1 MSKYVKHLLIKD
13 IAQRLSG
20 VEDAL
25 LVNVVGLNANQSVE
39 LRRQFRQKNI
49 HMIVV
54 KNSLASRAAEGTPLA
69 AALEGVEG
77 SLAIV
82 WGSDD
87 IITLAKEVCR
97 LDEDTEFAAFQARG
111 GIMDGEPLSVER
123 VKEIRR
129 WPSRHEQL
137 CILAGQILGP
147 GANLSAALLG
157 PGARLAGQIKQK
169 ASDQDQEGQEGIDQ
183 DASDQNQ

>member
-1 MSKYVKHLLIKD
+1 MSKYVKHLVVKD
-13 IAQRLSG
+13 IAQRLRG

-25 LVNVVGLNANQSVE
+25 LVNVVGLDANQSVQ

-49 HMIVV
+49 NMIVV
-54 KNSLASRAAEGTPLA
+54 KNSLARRAAVGLPLA

-82 WGSDD
+82 WGGDD
-87 IITLAKEVCR
+87 IISLAKEVCR
-97 LDEDTEFAAFQARG
+97 LDEDSGFAAFQARG
-111 GIMDGEPLSVER
+111 GIMDGERLSAER

-147 GANLSAALLG
+147 GANLVAGLVG
-157 PGARLAGQIKQK
+157 PGARVAGQIKQR
-169 ASDQDQEGQEGIDQ
+169 ASNQEENNQEP
-183 DASDQNQ
+183 SSENQ